1 MSVDS
6 SLGSLMP
13 SVDELMRRPAL
24 VAAGIAH
31 GRASVLTAIRAALAE
46 LRDTLLLRD
55 LPPPPD
61 RDAAALEAELKSLAW
76 LAERATPTL
85 RRVFNLTGTVLH
97 TNLGRAPL
105 ARDAVDAILEAA
117 GACNVEY
124 DLDEGTRGARDEHAV
139 VLLRRLTGAQDAAAV
154 NNNAAAV
161 LLTLNSLAN
170 RREVIVSRGELI
182 EIGGAFRIP
191 DVMARAGCR
200 LVEVG
205 TTNRTHLSDYANA
218 IGKRTAAIMKV
229 HPSNYAITGYT
240 AMAPEGELAAL
251 AKAHGL
257 PFIVDLG
264 SGTLIDLRPFGLPPE
279 PTPREVL
286 SRGADIVTFS
296 GDKLLGGPQAGL
308 LVGRHDLI
316 QKMNRNPLKRALR
329 LDKLVLAA
337 LAATLRLYEDPDRL
351 VERLPSLRLLART
364 EAAIR
369 ETADRLLTPVS
380 AALGPGLGVTIEPCQ
395 SQIGSGSLPVDR
407 LSSWSLVSRIA
418 GSLRGREA
426 RLGNLVRSLRMLP
439 IPVIGRLQDGALV
452 LDLRCLEDER
462 KFLAQLDGL
471 ALTQGGKTF

>member
-1 MSVDS
+1 
-6 SLGSLMP
+6 
-13 SVDELMRRPAL
+13 
-24 VAAGIAH
+24 
-31 GRASVLTAIRAALAE
+31 
-46 LRDTLLLRD
+46 
-55 LPPPPD
+55 
-61 RDAAALEAELKSLAW
+61 
-76 LAERATPTL
+76 
-85 RRVFNLTGTVLH
+85 
-97 TNLGRAPL
+97 
-105 ARDAVDAILEAA
+105 
-117 GACNVEY
+117 
-124 DLDEGTRGARDEHAV
+124 
-139 VLLRRLTGAQDAAAV
+139 
-154 NNNAAAV
+154 
-161 LLTLNSLAN
+161 
-170 RREVIVSRGELI
+170 
-182 EIGGAFRIP
+182 
-191 DVMARAGCR
+191 
-200 LVEVG
+200 
-205 TTNRTHLSDYANA
+205 
-218 IGKRTAAIMKV
+218 
-229 HPSNYAITGYT
+229 
-240 AMAPEGELAAL
+240 
-251 AKAHGL
+251 
-257 PFIVDLG
+257 
-264 SGTLIDLRPFGLPPE
+264 LIDLRPFGLPPE